1 MRLLVPR
8 PAAPYRA
15 SRFFSGLVLVLR
27 SGIVRHYGLANVV
40 PCIRLG
46 SRRLALAHW
55 GWVPVPALFHL
66 ARPVLALVPVDR
78 RADPASATS
87 RVV

>member
-1 MRLLVPR
+1 MRQLVLR
-8 PAAPYRA
+8 PAARYRA
-15 SRFFSGLVLVLR
+15 SPFSSGLVLALP
-27 SGIVRHYGLANVV
+27 SAIVRRYGLANGV

-46 SRRLALAHW
+46 SRRLALALW
-55 GWVPVPALFHL
+55 GWVPVRALF
-66 ARPVLALVPVDR
+66 RPGRLVPALVPAGR